1 MSMRASIP
9 IFSAFQLAAA
19 GALIGWCV
27 VSVYEG
33 RQLDQC
39 SQDINRQIQYNQA
52 RLNTIQMR
60 RASLHARAA
69 ETAKTPT
76 QKKGG

>member
-1 MSMRASIP
+1 MSTRATIP
-9 IFSAFQLAAA
+9 IYGAFQLAAA

-27 VSVYEG
+27 VSLYEG

-39 SQDINRQIQYNQA
+39 NQDLSRQIQYNQA

-60 RASLHARAA
+60 RASLHARTA
-69 ETAKTPT
+69 ETAKTLT